1 MTDRTVWLDRVTS
14 TQDVLH
20 GLAADGAPDGT
31 AVVAVEQ
38 TDGRGS
44 RGRSWNS
51 GRGGLWLSVLSRSA
65 GPAPAEALSVR
76 AALGVAAALD
86 VLGVSGVAVKWPN
99 DLMLDDRKLGG
110 ILCEARWLGDRF
122 AWVVI
127 GVGLNVTN
135 TLPDDL
141 RSSAIALAETHPAIR
156 AGDLAIA
163 VIEQLRSG
171 AAITTPLADAE
182 QSAFVTRDWLA
193 GRALTSPAAGIAD
206 GVDPDGALRIRR
218 ADGTVEVVRVGP
230 AVASTH

>member
-20 GLAADGAPDGT
+20 GLAADGADDGT

-38 TDGRGS
+38 TEGRGS
-44 RGRSWNS
+44 RGRPWDS
-51 GRGGLWLSVLSRSA
+51 GRGGLWLSVLARRA
-65 GPAPAEALSVR
+65 CPAPAEALSVR

-86 VLGVSGVAVKWPN
+86 ALGVSGVAVKWPN

-127 GVGLNVTN
+127 GVGLNVAN
-135 TLPDDL
+135 TLADDL
-141 RSSAIALAETHPAIR
+141 RRSAIALAETHPAIR

-163 VIEQLRSG
+163 VIAQLRSG
-171 AAITTPLADAE
+171 AAITTPLTDAE
-182 QSAFVTRDWLA
+182 QSAFVARDWLA
-193 GRALTSPAAGIAD
+193 GRVLTAPAAGIAD
-206 GVDPDGALRIRR
+206 GVDPDGALRVRR
-218 ADGTVEVVRVGP
+218 GDGTVAVVRVGP
-230 AVASTH
+230 AVAATL